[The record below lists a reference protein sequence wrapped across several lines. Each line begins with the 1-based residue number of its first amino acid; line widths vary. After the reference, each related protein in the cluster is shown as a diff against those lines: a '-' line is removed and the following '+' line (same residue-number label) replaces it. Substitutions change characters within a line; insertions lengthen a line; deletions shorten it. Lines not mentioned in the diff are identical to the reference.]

1 MNIIVLLPKVV
12 SRYIANFPEVRNN
25 AYKYFNYD
33 HRVVE
38 ERMERGDEKMAYKGP
53 NDFDDNDYANLVDF
67 AKVAIDKTLARYSMN
82 VACEDALHKAIKSYG
97 NGMFDGKVNSSR
109 YHVLLTELKK
119 NLGIMPK
126 VRPFGIP
133 DGTGPHGFGLGPGHG
148 RGDGTGLRNGPIDFE
163 KRKVKPFG
171 IPDGTGPHGL
181 GLGPGRGRGDGT
193 GLRNA
198 VETIES
204 KKKRE
209 REETKI
215 LHPRVLRQLGL
226 KRKDVPV
233 QHRVRKQKGVPQ
245 IIRTPKGIEMRKS
258 ANNKS

>member
-38 ERMERGDEKMAYKGP
+38 ERMERGDEKIAYKGP

-82 VACEDALHKAIKSYG
+82 VACEDALHKAIRSYG

-126 VRPFGIP
+126 IKPFGIP

-148 RGDGTGLRNGPIDFE
+148 RGDGTGL
-163 KRKVKPFG
+163 KKAMK
-171 IPDGTGPHGL
+171 
-181 GLGPGRGRGDGT
+181 
-193 GLRNA
+193 
-198 VETIES
+198 TIES
-204 KKKRE
+204 KKKQE

-258 ANNKS
+258 SDNKS